1 MKAIIGKKLGMT
13 HVYDEQGV
21 MTPVTVVEATP
32 CVVTAIK
39 TKEYHGYSAVQV
51 GYGARKVKNV
61 SKAVLGNLKPASRD
75 TNPPALLRE
84 FRVAADS
91 DLAIGSE
98 IKVDIFEVG
107 GYVDISGTTKGRGF
121 ESVIRRYR
129 FGGGRA
135 SHGGAWTRRP
145 GSIGC
150 REKPGNIQKGKK
162 MPGQMGNVKRTVQ
175 NLRIVR
181 VQPEENLIFVKGG
194 IPGPVGAIVSVTAA
208 KKK

>member
-1 MKAIIGKKLGMT
+1 MKSIIGKKLGMT

-21 MTPVTVVEATP
+21 MTPVTVIEAGP

-51 GYGARKVKNV
+51 GFGSRKVKNV
-61 SKAVLGNLKPASRD
+61 SKAVLGNLKPAGRD
-75 TNPPALLRE
+75 ANPPAMLRE

-91 DLAIGSE
+91 DLTVGSE
-98 IKVDIFEVG
+98 VKVEIFEVG
-107 GYVDISGTTKGRGF
+107 NFVDVSGVTKGRGF

-175 NLRIVR
+175 NLCVIR
-181 VQPEENLIFVKGG
+181 VQPEENLLFVKGG
-194 IPGPVGAIVSVTAA
+194 IPGANGATVTVSAA

>member
-1 MKAIIGKKLGMT
+1 MKNIIGKKLGMT
-13 HVYDEQGV
+13 QVYDESGRLI
-21 MTPVTVVEATP
+21 PVTVIEAGP
-32 CVVTAIK
+32 CKVTALK

-51 GYGARKVKNV
+51 GFGSRKVKNI
-61 SKAVLGNLKPASRD
+61 SKSVIGNLKASGCD
-75 TNPPALLRE
+75 ETPPQIMRE

-91 DLAIGSE
+91 DLALGAE
-98 IKVDIFEVG
+98 LKADIFAVG
-107 GYVDISGTTKGRGF
+107 EYVDISGTTKGRGF

-135 SHGGAWTRRP
+135 THGGKWTRRP

-150 REKPGNIQKGKK
+150 REMPGNIQKGKK

-175 NLRIVR
+175 NLQVVR
-181 VQPEENLIFVKGG
+181 VQPEENLLFVKGG
-194 IPGPVGAIVSVTAA
+194 IPGPNGALVMVRCA